1 MAEMLSGADMLIRAL
16 QDEGVEYLFGY
27 PGGASLHI
35 YDALFKQQKL
45 EHILV
50 RHEQA
55 ATHMADGYARATGRP
70 GVVLVTSGPGATNAI
85 TGIATA
91 HMDSTPIVVISGQ
104 VPNAQI
110 GTDAFQETDMVGI
123 SRPVVKHSF
132 LIREASQIP
141 EVVKQ
146 AFYIASTGRP
156 GPVVID
162 IPKDST
168 DPNVTFEYRYPSE
181 VSLRSYNP
189 TGRGHAGQIRK
200 AVRALLEAR
209 CPVIYAGGGVVQGN
223 ATKRSGN

>member
-35 YDALFKQQKL
+35 YDAIFKQQKV

-91 HMDSTPIVVISGQ
+91 HMDSTPIIVISGQ
-104 VPNAQI
+104 VPYNQI
-110 GTDAFQETDMVGI
+110 GTDAFQEADMVGI
-123 SRPVVKHSF
+123 SRPVVNT
-132 LIREASQIP
+132 ASLS
-141 EVVKQ
+141 
-146 AFYIASTGRP
+146 A
-156 GPVVID
+156 
-162 IPKDST
+162 
-168 DPNVTFEYRYPSE
+168 
-181 VSLRSYNP
+181 
-189 TGRGHAGQIRK
+189 
-200 AVRALLEAR
+200 
-209 CPVIYAGGGVVQGN
+209 
-223 ATKRSGN
+223 KRRRFRR